1 MLKLSIVI
9 PVYNASK
16 YIKETLDSLLKY
28 YSNGVEIICVD
39 DGSTDKSAS
48 IIEKYADKYENV
60 YLIKQENSHA
70 GIARNNGLAH
80 AKGKYVLFLDADD
93 YVIDDS
99 LFNAY
104 EIAKKYRLDC
114 LKFSAHRYDMKKK
127 EFVDE
132 AVYKNEIFDEE
143 DVLRYLDKDDDV
155 IFRLNVTPWS
165 GIYKRKF
172 LLKKKIL
179 FNDLIC
185 ANDLSFY
192 SRVVTN
198 AKRIMVVNEK
208 MVVHRTNVSDSLVA
222 KRASHYDCDLKSVKI
237 IEEQL
242 LKDKVSSEVFRKM
255 MVRMLNNVLSWCEKF
270 CQVPEISDQVY
281 KETEDFLDSFDYS
294 FMDYIKKR
302 FNKIKKH
309 D

>member
-1 MLKLSIVI
+1 MIKISIVI

-28 YSNGVEIICVD
+28 YNEGFEIICVD

-48 IIEKYADKYENV
+48 IIEKYADKYDNV
-60 YLIKQENSHA
+60 YLIRQENQHA

-80 AKGKYVLFLDADD
+80 AKGKYVYFLDADD
-93 YVIDDS
+93 YAIDDS
-99 LFNAY
+99 LNKAY

-114 LKFSAHRYDMKKK
+114 LKFGAHRYDMKKK
-127 EFVDE
+127 DYVDDN
-132 AVYKNEIFDEE
+132 YKNEIFDDE
-143 DVLRYLDKDDDV
+143 DVLRYLKKEEDI

-165 GIYKRKF
+165 GIYRRKF
-172 LLKKKIL
+172 LLKKKIV
-179 FNDLIC
+179 FNDLYC

-198 AKRIMVVNEK
+198 AKRIMVINDK
-208 MVVHRTNVSDSLVA
+208 MIVHRTSVSNSLVD
-222 KRASHYDCDLKSVKI
+222 KRATHYDCDLKSAKI

-242 LKDKVSSEVFRKM
+242 LHDKVSDEVFRKM
-255 MVRMLNNVLSWCEKF
+255 MVRMLNNVLSWCDKF
-270 CQVPEISDQVY
+270 SKIPAIKDDIY
-281 KETEDFLDSFDYS
+281 KETEEYLDSFDYP

-302 FNKIKKH
+302 FKQIKKH